1 MRHLTIAIGFALII
15 LSPSTVRP
23 QAAVDTLFSVG
34 ANATVEVENMV
45 GDITI
50 STWDRNAVRVQ
61 ATGAADVHFDSEDSE
76 VSVEAQMVPG
86 HGFRATD
93 FTLTIPVN
101 ADIEVHTIEGRIS
114 IEGTTGRIDAQSV
127 KGLIRVNGGRNTID
141 VGSVEGGIE
150 LSGARGRVEAHS
162 VNEFVSLTDVIGD
175 IEATTVNGPVTL
187 ERCDAQN
194 LEASSVNGAIVF
206 RGPIHSDGWY
216 RMETHNGTIDITIP
230 RGANATISA
239 FTYNGEFEA
248 DFPVTVTEAEPGKS
262 TTITL
267 GSGDADIELETFN
280 GAILLKR
287 SDR

>member
-1 MRHLTIAIGFALII
+1 MRHITVAVGFALII
-15 LSPSTVRP
+15 LSPATARS
-23 QAAVDTLFSVG
+23 QAAVDTLLSVG
-34 ANATVEVENMV
+34 ANATIEVDNMV

-61 ATGAADVHFDSEDSE
+61 ATGAADVYFDSEDSE
-76 VSVEAQMVPG
+76 VHVEAEMVPG
-86 HGFRATD
+86 QGRATD
-93 FTLTIPVN
+93 FTLTIPVD
-101 ADIEVHTIEGRIS
+101 ADIEANTIEGRIS
-114 IEGTTGRIDAQSV
+114 IEGTTGRIEAHSM
-127 KGLIRVNGGRNTID
+127 KGLVRVNGGRNTIE

-150 LSGARGRVEAHS
+150 LTGARGRVEAHS
-162 VNEFVSLTDVIGD
+162 VNEFVSLTDVVGD

-216 RMETHNGTIDITIP
+216 SMETHNGTIDITIP
-230 RGANATISA
+230 SGANATISA

-262 TTITL
+262 TTLTL
-267 GSGDADIELETFN
+267 GSGDAHIELETFN

>member
-1 MRHLTIAIGFALII
+1 MRYITVVIGFALIT
-15 LSPSTVRP
+15 LSPATARP
-23 QAAVDTLFSVG
+23 QAAVDTRLSVG
-34 ANATVEVENMV
+34 ANATIEVDNMV

-61 ATGAADVHFDSEDSE
+61 ATGAADVHFDSNDSE
-76 VSVEAQMVPG
+76 VSVEAEMV
-86 HGFRATD
+86 HGQGRATD
-93 FTLTIPVN
+93 FTLTIPVD
-101 ADIEVHTIEGRIS
+101 ADIEAHTIEGRIS
-114 IEGTTGRIDAQSV
+114 IEGTTGRIEAHSM
-127 KGLIRVNGGRNTID
+127 KGLVRVNGGRNTIE

-150 LSGARGRVEAHS
+150 LTGARGRVEAHS
-162 VNEFVSLTDVIGD
+162 VNEFVSLTDVVGD

-187 ERCDAQN
+187 ERCDAHN

-216 RMETHNGTIDITIP
+216 SMETHNGTIDITIP

-262 TTITL
+262 TTFTL
-267 GSGDADIELETFN
+267 GSGDAQIELETFN